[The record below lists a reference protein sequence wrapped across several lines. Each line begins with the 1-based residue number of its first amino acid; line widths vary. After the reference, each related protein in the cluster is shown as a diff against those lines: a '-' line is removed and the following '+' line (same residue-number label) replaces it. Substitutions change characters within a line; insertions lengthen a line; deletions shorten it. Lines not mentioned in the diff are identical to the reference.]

1 MCGGDSTL
9 EPPLLHFDVQGGI
22 VAQEVNPEG
31 NIHMC
36 RDTDH
41 LYNLVAN
48 SAKKPVPLYKPK
60 SGDTVEKVYGV
71 PDL

>member
-9 EPPLLHFDVQGGI
+9 ESARLHFDAQGNI
-22 VAQEVNPEG
+22 VAQEVSPEG

-36 RDTDH
+36 RNTDH

-48 SAKKPVPLYKPK
+48 SAKKPMPSYKPK

-71 PDL
+71 PGL